1 MAYDRQIAQML
12 LDRAT
17 QKQSEY
23 WEALAELEA
32 EVGIEIDGTQDLE
45 GIDLGT
51 LEELGEEDGVAERFE
66 VEVKEY
72 PAIYLLDP
80 IGVDGTLE
88 ANGTVFVY
96 CSEDCRNTA
105 IIERGVGAE
114 GEKNSMKPVYIKA
127 KTPMGTLSAEL
138 STDPDYPGLTIYWNA
153 RQIAVVE
160 PAKSVIRVMVW
171 DNDEEDPSTVVPV
184 FPGYGE

>member
-32 EVGIEIDGTQDLE
+32 EMGIEIDGTQDLE

-105 IIERGVGAE
+105 IIERGVESDPPHRLGTTADWADGAVCDE
-114 GEKNSMKPVYIKA
+114 C
-127 KTPMGTLSAEL
+127 
-138 STDPDYPGLTIYWNA
+138 
-153 RQIAVVE
+153 RIAL
-160 PAKSVIRVMVW
+160 
-171 DNDEEDPSTVVPV
+171 
-184 FPGYGE
+184 